1 MEPRGARIEPGAAV
15 EATDGLLGTVDEVI
29 VRPGSGEIVYLTVR
43 HGWTDQVLTVPATL
57 IATVP
62 GPRLVLLR
70 ATREEARAAV
80 ADVLPDEL
88 LASERGDGLHLPIAE
103 ERLVPAKQ
111 LVDLG
116 ELRLHKSVTRRE
128 EIIREPVT
136 RDDLVVERVPVGRPL
151 EAPLEPRFEG
161 DWLVIPIMEEVL
173 VVRKQLMLTEEVRLR
188 KRQVTEEREIR
199 ETTRHERIEL
209 EDATVYGVNGL
220 RAGAATTRLT
230 TERDGRVVA
239 PPATPPGATP
249 TGSRETE
256 RPGSPEEGR

>member
-1 MEPRGARIEPGAAV
+1 MESRRAQIEPGAAV

-29 VRPGSGEIVYLTVR
+29 VRPGNGELAYLTVR
-43 HGWTDQVLTVPATL
+43 HGWTDQVLTVPAAL
-57 IATVP
+57 IAAIP
-62 GPRLVLLR
+62 GPRVVLLR

-116 ELRLHKSVTRRE
+116 ELRLHKSVTRHE
-128 EIIREPVT
+128 EVIREPVT
-136 RDDLVVERVPVGRPL
+136 RDDLVVERVPIGRPL
-151 EAPLEPRFEG
+151 DAPLEPRFEG
-161 DWLVIPIMEEVL
+161 DWLIIPIMEEVL

-188 KRQVTEEREIR
+188 KRQVTEEREVH

-220 RAGAATTRLT
+220 RSGTETTRLT
-230 TERDGRVVA
+230 TERSEPVTGGA
-239 PPATPPGATP
+239 ATPPGAIP
-249 TGSRETE
+249 AAQRETV
-256 RPGSPEEGR
+256 RLVPPEEEH